1 MGLSILLVLKMNEQ
15 LLLSSE
21 MLNKNKA
28 FLFNLD
34 WQKEKSEC
42 TECTCYLQR
51 FSTFPVA

>member
-1 MGLSILLVLKMNEQ
+1 MGLNILLVLKMNEQ